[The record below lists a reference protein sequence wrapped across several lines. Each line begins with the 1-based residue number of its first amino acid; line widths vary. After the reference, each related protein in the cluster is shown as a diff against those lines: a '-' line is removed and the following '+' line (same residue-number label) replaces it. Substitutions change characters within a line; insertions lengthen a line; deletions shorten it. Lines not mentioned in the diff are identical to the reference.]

1 VAEPTSP
8 SPPPRQIRLFASD
21 QERRRQLRVVN
32 ARPPGLR
39 DLYHILLRTSWARLF
54 VFAALSYLA
63 INAIFG
69 LAFYLVQGVSNAH
82 TYADAFFF
90 SVQTFGTIGYGT
102 MSPES
107 TGAHLLVTAEAFGS
121 LFINAVVTGLAFA
134 KFARPTARVL
144 WTKVAVISDREG
156 VPTLMFRVANER
168 LNHVVEATIRAAVI
182 RAEVTKEG
190 ETLRRVIDLPLLRSS
205 TPTFILTWT
214 VMHQITKDSPLFG
227 MTPEK
232 LAKGQMEVVLTLTGL
247 DETLGQTINARASFL
262 PSEVLFARRFGDV
275 ISTDAVGRVLDYA
288 RFHDTVEAR
297 LSWEAMGVTQPP

>member
-1 VAEPTSP
+1 M
-8 SPPPRQIRLFASD
+8 IH
-21 QERRRQLRVVN
+21 
-32 ARPPGLR
+32 ARPPGFR
-39 DLYHILLRTSWARLF
+39 DLYHVLLRTSWSRLF
-54 VFAALSYLA
+54 VFAALSYLL

-69 LAFYLVQGVSNAH
+69 LAFFIVGGVSNTH
-82 TYADAFFF
+82 TYADYFFF

-134 KFARPTARVL
+134 KFAKPTARVL
-144 WTKVAVISDREG
+144 WTNKAVISDREG

-190 ETLRRVIDLPLLRSS
+190 ELLRRVIDLPLVRSS

-232 LAKGQMEVVLTLTGL
+232 LAKAQMEVVLTLTGL
-247 DETLGQTINARASFL
+247 DETLGQTINDRASFL
-262 PSEVLFARRFGDV
+262 PNEVLFERRFGDV
-275 ISTDAVGRVLDYA
+275 ISTDSIGRVLDYA
-288 RFHDTVEAR
+288 RFHDTREAH
-297 LSWEAMGVTQPP
+297 LSWEHMGVTPAPTP